1 MQKIL
6 RSLAFLIL
14 TTGFA
19 WGAFVPAGTASPAIH
34 VPKPGRIGA
43 SPSLP
48 RVRISQPAKPIS
60 PIPRPAAVPVMPV
73 QPIQIQ
79 LLPIPTVRVREVT
92 SGRSMLPRTIGSIMY
107 QAPIAVGKPKL
118 TLFSWVSPRPIIDNR
133 WRPAGLIPVG
143 PYQTLTAAGWWRP
156 WTTPSPSDIFRS
168 RLATMVVE
176 KK

>member
-6 RSLAFLIL
+6 RPLGILFLAA
-14 TTGFA
+14 GCA
-19 WGAFVPAGTASPAIH
+19 WGAFLPMAAASPAIH

-73 QPIQIQ
+73 QPVQVQ
-79 LLPIPTVRVREVT
+79 PMPIPRVHVQEVT
-92 SGRSMLPRTIGSIMY
+92 PGRSMLPRTIGSIMY

-118 TLFSWVSPRPIIDNR
+118 TLFSWASPRPIIDNR
-133 WRPAGLIPVG
+133 WRPTGLIPVG
-143 PYQTLTAAGWWRP
+143 PYQTLTAAGWWKP
-156 WTTPSPSDIFRS
+156 WTTPSPADVFRS
-168 RLATMVVE
+168 RLATMMVE

>member
-1 MQKIL
+1 MQKFL
-6 RSLAFLIL
+6 RSLTLLLL
-14 TTGFA
+14 TAGFA
-19 WGAFVPAGTASPAIH
+19 WGAFIPVGAASPTIH

-48 RVRISQPAKPIS
+48 RVRISQPARPIS

-73 QPIQIQ
+73 QPMQVQ
-79 LLPIPTVRVREVT
+79 SMPIPTVRVREVT
-92 SGRSMLPRTIGSIMY
+92 PGRSMLPRTIGSIMY

-118 TLFSWVSPRPIIDNR
+118 TLFSWASPTPIIDNR

-143 PYQTLTAAGWWRP
+143 PYQHLTVAGWYRP
-156 WTTPSPSDIFRS
+156 WTTPSPADVFRS
-168 RLATMVVE
+168 RLATMMVE